1 MSKDDES
8 NVSEV
13 TKDLTP
19 VDPKA
24 LEDFAREMN
33 EQVIPDIKAV
43 VEERRVRAAESR
55 QLQLKYLTTHSSDFR
70 SRS

>member
-8 NVSEV
+8 NVSEI

-19 VDPKA
+19 VDPKT
-24 LEDFAREMN
+24 LEDFEREMT
-33 EQVIPDIKAV
+33 EHVIPEIKAV

-55 QLQLKYLTTHSSDFR
+55 QLQLKYLTAHSSVLR

>member
-1 MSKDDES
+1 MSKDDKA
-8 NVSEV
+8 NVSEL

-24 LEDFAREMN
+24 LEDFEREMN
-33 EQVIPDIKAV
+33 EQVIPEIKAV

-55 QLQLKYLTTHSSDFR
+55 QLQLKYLTDHPSFLR

>member
-1 MSKDDES
+1 MRNDDES
-8 NVSEV
+8 NASEV

-19 VDPKA
+19 VDPRA
-24 LEDFAREMN
+24 LEDFEREMN
-33 EQVIPDIKAV
+33 EQVIPEIKAV

-55 QLQLKYLTTHSSDFR
+55 NLQLKYLTTYPSLLR

>member
-1 MSKDDES
+1 MSRDDES
-8 NVSEV
+8 KVSEL

-19 VDPKA
+19 VDPKS
-24 LEDFAREMN
+24 LEDFEREMN
-33 EQVIPDIKAV
+33 EQVIPEIKAV

-55 QLQLKYLTTHSSDFR
+55 QLQLKYLTIHPSALR

>member
-1 MSKDDES
+1 MTKDDES
-8 NVSEV
+8 SISEV

-24 LEDFAREMN
+24 LEDFEREMN
-33 EQVIPDIKAV
+33 EQVIPEIKAV

-55 QLQLKYLTTHSSDFR
+55 QLQLKYLTTHSSALRRR
-70 SRS
+70 S